1 MNRIRKFCILDRSEK
16 LLFCESFILHLVAG
30 LLLKIVPF
38 RWIPGLFS
46 SRQLA
51 VGSQQFETPAE
62 SEDQSR
68 YVPVPMKPGVSGQQF
83 EVVEKVRVAVLRAGW
98 VSPWKN
104 RCLVSSLAGR
114 WMMRRRKIES
124 ELSLGVAKDAKGRL
138 LAHAWLK
145 SGDSEI
151 VEKRGEFKEIY
162 HF

>member
-1 MNRIRKFCILDRSEK
+1 MNRLRKFSRLERRDR
-16 LLFCESFILHLVAG
+16 LLFCESFMFHLFVG

-46 SRQLA
+46 SRQF
-51 VGSQQFETPAE
+51 GTPAQAQ
-62 SEDQSR
+62 SRTRSVGAEDQSR
-68 YVPVPMKPGVSGQQF
+68 YAVSGWQALMI
-83 EVVEKVRVAVLRAGW
+83 EKIRLAVQRAGW

-114 WMMRRRKIES
+114 WMLRRRKIES

-145 SGDSEI
+145 SGDLEI
-151 VEKRGEFKEIY
+151 VEKRGEFTEVY